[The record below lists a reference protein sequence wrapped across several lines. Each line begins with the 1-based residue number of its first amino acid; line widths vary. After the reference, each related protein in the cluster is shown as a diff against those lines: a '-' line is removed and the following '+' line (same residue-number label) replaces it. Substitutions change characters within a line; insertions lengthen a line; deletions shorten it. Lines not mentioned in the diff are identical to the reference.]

1 MKAAARRLPR
11 PPGVATRILRDERG
25 IASIEFAF
33 VAVIAVILII
43 GTIEIAL
50 EMIVDASVQAAAQA
64 ASRVGLTTTAPSTGS
79 RAQEAQRIVET
90 ILGGWRNANA
100 TITVTELNYGS
111 YGYGNVASSTYTP
124 TQDMGGYGDVVAY
137 NIQLR
142 MPGITGIPAMF
153 GVNELIFERNFIV
166 QNEK

>member
-1 MKAAARRLPR
+1 MKAFALRLSR
-11 PPGVATRILRDERG
+11 PSAVATRILRDERG

-33 VAVIAVILII
+33 VVFIAVILIV
-43 GTIEIAL
+43 GTVELAL
-50 EMIVDASVQAAAQA
+50 EMIVDATVQAAAQE
-64 ASRVGLTTTAPSTGS
+64 ASRVGLTTTAPSTGT
-79 RAQEAQRIVET
+79 RVQQAQAIVQT
-90 ILGGWRNANA
+90 ILGGWRNVNA
-100 TITVTELNYGS
+100 TITVTELNYGN

-137 NIQLR
+137 NIQLK

-153 GVNELIFERNFIV
+153 GINELTFERNFIV

>member
-1 MKAAARRLPR
+1 MKASARRFRLPA
-11 PPGVATRILRDERG
+11 VATRILRDERG

-33 VAVIAVILII
+33 VAVFAIILFL
-43 GTIEIAL
+43 GTVEIAL
-50 EMIVDASVQAAAQA
+50 EMIADASVQAAAQA

-79 RAQEAQRIVET
+79 RVQEAQTIVQS
-90 ILGGWRNANA
+90 ILGGWKSVSG
-100 TITVTELNYGS
+100 TITVTELNYGN

-137 NIQLR
+137 NIQLK
-142 MPGITGIPAMF
+142 MPGITGIPKLF
-153 GVNELIFERNFIV
+153 GVNELTFERNFIV